1 MTNLLAK
8 INATNDIKK
17 LAPEELPAL
26 ASEIRNLILDVVG
39 KTGGHLGSNLGVI
52 ELTLALHYAFDVT
65 KDVIVW
71 DGSYQTYTHKIL
83 TGRKDKFP
91 TLRQF
96 GGMCGFGWKPE
107 SETDPFNFGHVGTGP
122 GAALGVAMADE
133 QLGRK
138 RKVISVIGDG
148 SMTAGVALEAINNI
162 GTSGKPLLMIL
173 NDNGMSIAKT
183 VGSLSLYFNELRSA
197 PLFQEFKHEVHR
209 LLGKLPFGAGQTA
222 EHVLDA
228 LRRGLT
234 QTIFPNLFTG
244 LGMQYYGPI
253 DGHDIKG
260 LLAILQNVRSNDK
273 PVVLHLVTQKGLG
286 HPDAKCDPFAMHK
299 AGTAAADYKLE
310 PATASAPAAPKAK
323 SYTTAFIDSMCDLA
337 AKDKRIMGLTAAMPD
352 GTGIMDFGKKFPDR
366 MFDVG
371 ISEQVGVAMAAGM
384 AQGGLRPVVAIY
396 SSFMQRAYDII
407 FQEMCL
413 NNLPVVLVLDRAGIA
428 GEDGPTHHGNFD
440 IAYLRTFPN
449 MVLMA
454 PKDEREV
461 REMLTLALSLK
472 QPSAIRLPRE
482 NVPDLSR
489 FKLQN
494 NPVALG
500 KGELLAKGRHGAI
513 LAYGVMVDK
522 ALAAREVLLKEGID
536 VAVANARFAKPIDS
550 DLAAFLAK
558 EYPWVLTLEDHATMG
573 GFGSAVLEA
582 LSLRNEDTSKLKIHA
597 IPDRFLQHADRK
609 ELLKF
614 LHLDPEGICDVVRMI
629 AGGQALP
636 ELDPTQRKHFL
647 YGTGEGA

>member
-1 MTNLLAK
+1 MTNILSR

-17 LAPEELPAL
+17 LSPEELPAL
-26 ASEIRNLILDVVG
+26 AAEIRKLILDVVT

-65 KDVIVW
+65 NDVIVW

-83 TGRKDKFP
+83 TGRKEKFP
-91 TLRQF
+91 TLRQY

-133 QLGRK
+133 KLGLK
-138 RKVISVIGDG
+138 RKVVSVIGDG
-148 SMTAGVALEAINNI
+148 SMTCGVAFEAINNI
-162 GTSGKPLLMIL
+162 GASKQPLLMIL

-183 VGSLSLYFNELRSA
+183 VGSLSLYFNEMRSM

-209 LLGKLPFGAGQTA
+209 LLEKLPFGAGQTA

-228 LRRGLT
+228 VRRGLT

-260 LLAILQNVRSNDK
+260 LLTILHNVRSIDK
-273 PVVLHLVTQKGLG
+273 PVVLHVVTQKGLG

-310 PATASAPAAPKAK
+310 PVKPGVPATPKAK
-323 SYTTAFIDSMCDLA
+323 SYTTAFIDTMCDLA
-337 AKDKRIMGLTAAMPD
+337 AKDKRIVGITAAMPD
-352 GTGIMDFGKKFPDR
+352 GTGILDFGKKFPGR
-366 MFDVG
+366 MIDVG

-413 NNLPVVLVLDRAGIA
+413 NNLPVVLVLDRAGLA

-449 MVLMA
+449 MVCMA

-461 REMLTLALSLK
+461 QEMLALALTLK
-472 QPSAIRLPRE
+472 QPAAIRLPRE

-489 FKLQN
+489 YKLQV
-494 NPVALG
+494 NPVQLG
-500 KGELLAKGRHGAI
+500 KGELLVKGRDGAI
-513 LAYGVMVDK
+513 LAYGVMVEK
-522 ALAAREVLLKEGID
+522 ALAAREMLLKEGLD
-536 VAVANARFAKPIDS
+536 VAVANGRFAKPVDS
-550 DLAAFLAK
+550 DLASFLVK
-558 EYPWVLTLEDHATMG
+558 EYPWVVTLEDHATHG
-573 GFGSAVLEA
+573 GFGGAVLEA
-582 LSLRNEDTSKLKIHA
+582 LSLRNQDTSRVKIHA

-609 ELLKF
+609 ELLQF
-614 LHLDPEGICDVVRMI
+614 LHLDPAGIADVVRMVA
-629 AGGQALP
+629 AGQPAPAL
-636 ELDPTQRKHFL
+636 DQSQRKHFL
-647 YGTGEGA
+647 YGTGEE

>member
-1 MTNLLAK
+1 MTNLLSK

-17 LAPEELPAL
+17 LAPEELPSL
-26 ASEIRNLILDVVG
+26 AAEIRKLIMDVVS

-52 ELTLALHYAFDVT
+52 ELTMALHYAFDVT

-107 SETDPFNFGHVGTGP
+107 SDTDPFNFGHVGTGP

-197 PLFQEFKHEVHR
+197 PLFREFKHEVHR
-209 LLGKLPFGAGQTA
+209 LLEKLPFGAGQTA

-244 LGMQYYGPI
+244 LGMQYFGPI

-273 PVVLHLVTQKGLG
+273 PVVLHVVTQKGLG

-310 PATASAPAAPKAK
+310 PATASVPAAPKAK
-323 SYTTAFIDSMCDLA
+323 SYTTAFIDSMCELA
-337 AKDKRIMGLTAAMPD
+337 AKDKRIMGVTAAMPD
-352 GTGIMDFGKKFPDR
+352 GTGILDFGKKFPDR
-366 MFDVG
+366 MIDVG

-461 REMLTLALSLK
+461 KEMLALALTLN

-482 NVPDLSR
+482 NVPDQSR
-489 FKLQN
+489 FKLQT
-494 NPVALG
+494 NPVVLG
-500 KGELLAKGRHGAI
+500 KGELLANGRKGAI

-522 ALAAREVLLKEGID
+522 ALAAREMLAKEGID
-536 VAVANARFAKPIDS
+536 VAVANARFAKPVDAE
-550 DLAAFLAK
+550 LAAFLVK
-558 EYPWVLTLEDHATMG
+558 EYPWVLTLEDHATQG
-573 GFGSAVLEA
+573 GFGGAVLEA
-582 LSLRNEDTSKLKIHA
+582 LSLRNEDTSKVKIHA

-614 LHLDPEGICDVVRMI
+614 LHLDPEGIADVVRMI
-629 AGGQALP
+629 AGGQGRPA
-636 ELDPTQRKHFL
+636 LDPKQRKHFL
-647 YGTGEGA
+647 YGTGEEQ

>member
-1 MTNLLAK
+1 MTNLLSK

-17 LAPEELPAL
+17 LAPEELPGL
-26 ASEIRNLILDVVG
+26 AAEIRKLILDVVS

-83 TGRKDKFP
+83 TGRKDRFP

-107 SETDPFNFGHVGTGP
+107 SDTDPFNFGHVGTGP

-209 LLGKLPFGAGQTA
+209 VLEKIPGGQTA
-222 EHVLDA
+222 EHMLEA

-260 LLAILQNVRSNDK
+260 LLTILQNVRSQEK

-310 PATASAPAAPKAK
+310 PAPATTPAAPKSK

-337 AKDKRIMGLTAAMPD
+337 AKDKRIMGITAAMPD

-366 MFDVG
+366 MVDVG

-384 AQGGLRPVVAIY
+384 AQGGMRPVVAIY

-461 REMLTLALSLK
+461 KEMLALALTLK

-482 NVPDLSR
+482 NVPDQSR

-494 NPVALG
+494 NPVVLG

-522 ALAAREVLLKEGID
+522 ALAAREALLKEGLDI
-536 VAVANARFAKPIDS
+536 AVANARFAKPVDS
-550 DLAAFLAK
+550 DLASFLVK
-558 EYPWVLTLEDHATMG
+558 EYPWVLTLEDHATQG

-582 LSLRNEDTSKLKIHA
+582 LSLRNDDTSRLKIHA

-614 LHLDPEGICDVVRMI
+614 LHLDPEGIADVIRMI
-629 AGGQALP
+629 AGGQGGRPALNP
-636 ELDPTQRKHFL
+636 AQRKHFL
-647 YGTGEGA
+647 YGTGEE

>member
-1 MTNLLAK
+1 
-8 INATNDIKK
+8 
-17 LAPEELPAL
+17 
-26 ASEIRNLILDVVG
+26 
-39 KTGGHLGSNLGVI
+39 
-52 ELTLALHYAFDVT
+52 
-65 KDVIVW
+65 
-71 DGSYQTYTHKIL
+71 
-83 TGRKDKFP
+83 
-91 TLRQF
+91 
-96 GGMCGFGWKPE
+96 
-107 SETDPFNFGHVGTGP
+107 
-122 GAALGVAMADE
+122 
-133 QLGRK
+133 
-138 RKVISVIGDG
+138 
-148 SMTAGVALEAINNI
+148 
-162 GTSGKPLLMIL
+162 
-173 NDNGMSIAKT
+173 
-183 VGSLSLYFNELRSA
+183 
-197 PLFQEFKHEVHR
+197 
-209 LLGKLPFGAGQTA
+209 
-222 EHVLDA
+222 
-228 LRRGLT
+228 
-234 QTIFPNLFTG
+234 
-244 LGMQYYGPI
+244 
-253 DGHDIKG
+253 
-260 LLAILQNVRSNDK
+260 
-273 PVVLHLVTQKGLG
+273 
-286 HPDAKCDPFAMHK
+286 MHK

-310 PATASAPAAPKAK
+310 PATATTPAAPKVK
-323 SYTTAFIDSMCDLA
+323 SYTNAFIDSMCDLA
-337 AKDKRIMGLTAAMPD
+337 AKDKRVVGVTAAMPD
-352 GTGIMDFGKKFPDR
+352 GTGILDFGKKFPDR

-500 KGELLAKGRHGAI
+500 KGELLAKGRDGAI

-522 ALAAREVLLKEGID
+522 ALAAREALLKEGLD

-550 DLAAFLAK
+550 DLAAFLVK

-573 GFGSAVLEA
+573 GFGSATLEA
-582 LSLRNEDTSKLKIHA
+582 LSLRNEDASKLKIHA

-629 AGGQALP
+629 AGGQAPP

>member
-1 MTNLLAK
+1 MTNLLSK
-8 INATNDIKK
+8 IIATNDIKK
-17 LAPEELPAL
+17 LSPEELPAL
-26 ASEIRNLILDVVG
+26 AAEIRTLILDVVS

-83 TGRKDKFP
+83 TGRKEKFP

-122 GAALGVAMADE
+122 GAALGVAMADQ

-162 GTSGKPLLMIL
+162 GSSKLPLLMIL

-183 VGSLSLYFNELRSA
+183 VGSLSLYFNELRSM
-197 PLFQEFKHEVHR
+197 PLFREFKNEVHR
-209 LLGKLPFGAGQTA
+209 VLEKLPGGQQA

-260 LLAILQNVRSNDK
+260 LLTILQNVRGNDK
-273 PVVLHLVTQKGLG
+273 PVVLHVVTQKGLG

-310 PATASAPAAPKAK
+310 PAAAGVPAAPKSK
-323 SYTTAFIDSMCDLA
+323 SYTTAFIDSMCELA
-337 AKDKRIMGLTAAMPD
+337 AKDKRIVGITAAMPD
-352 GTGIMDFGKKFPDR
+352 GTGILDFGKKFPDR

-384 AQGGLRPVVAIY
+384 AQGGMRPVVAIY

-461 REMLTLALSLK
+461 KEMLALALTLN

-482 NVPDLSR
+482 NVPDLGR
-489 FKLQN
+489 YKVQN

-500 KGELLAKGRHGAI
+500 KGELLAKGRHGAL

-522 ALAAREVLLKEGID
+522 ALAAREILLKEGID
-536 VAVANARFAKPIDS
+536 VAVANARFAKPVDS
-550 DLAAFLAK
+550 DLAAFLVK
-558 EYPWVLTLEDHATMG
+558 EYPWALTLEDHAAMG
-573 GFGSAVLEA
+573 GFGGAVLEA
-582 LSLRNEDTSKLKIHA
+582 LSLRNEDTSKLKLHA

-614 LHLDPEGICDVVRMI
+614 LHLDPDGIADVVRMI
-629 AGGQALP
+629 AGGQGRPA
-636 ELDPTQRKHFL
+636 LDPKQRKHFL
-647 YGTGEGA
+647 YGSGEGA